1 MTESM
6 SWPLAVLIAI
16 DQLGNA
22 IAGGNPDATV
32 SARCYYFAQI
42 RPNMLKYYWRLLE
55 LIINFAFLPIDGPQH
70 CQKAL
75 EDEPAEEFYPG
86 SDLTRA
92 ILGILVI
99 IVCIP
104 LSIIHRIAVII
115 IPKWRYK
122 PV

>member
-32 SARCYYFAQI
+32 SARCYYFSQI
-42 RPNMLKYYWRLLE
+42 RPNMLKYYWKLLQ
-55 LIINFAFLPIDGPQH
+55 LIINFAFSPIDGPQH
-70 CQKAL
+70 CKKSY
-75 EDEPAEEFYPG
+75 ENEPNEEFYPG
-86 SDLTRA
+86 SDITRA
-92 ILGILVI
+92 ILGIFVI
-99 IVCIP
+99 VVCIP
-104 LSIIHRIAVII
+104 LSILLRLAVII

-122 PV
+122 PE